1 MANTISEF
9 KVELGETDSAG
20 LVYYP
25 NYFRWFDQATRSC
38 LRITGLT
45 PREMLGKFH
54 FDQPVVDCGCKFYAP
69 LRYDDSVRIETV
81 VTIVE
86 HKTFRL
92 EHNIYSEGKLVAS
105 GFEVRAWVE
114 IDNPLEEGKLNSVD
128 IPRFFAE
135 ILKGSLPKDSYD
147 TATLGMD

>member
-1 MANTISEF
+1 MANNICEF

-25 NYFRWFDQATRSC
+25 NYFRWFDRATRSF

-54 FDQPVVDCGCKFYAP
+54 FEQPVIACDCKFYAP
-69 LRYDDSVRIETV
+69 LRYDDPVRIETV
-81 VTIVE
+81 VSEVE
-86 HKTFRL
+86 NMTFRL
-92 EHNIYSEGKLVAS
+92 EHNVYSEGNLVAS
-105 GFEVRAWVE
+105 GYEVRAWVE
-114 IDNPLEEGKLNSVD
+114 IDNPFEEGKLNSVD

-135 ILKGSLPKDSYD
+135 ILKESLPK
-147 TATLGMD
+147 TLCEDAVLVMD